1 MEMSSAPLLR
11 TLMGCISVILPPTQD
26 TVQASLP
33 PSTADM
39 LVTLPASSLG
49 SLLLPLCIPPP
60 ELISGSPDVPRM
72 QRGADSEKL
81 TVPQL
86 LLPSPNIF

>member
-1 MEMSSAPLLR
+1 MERSSAPLLR
-11 TLMGCISVILPPTQD
+11 TLTGCISVILPPTQD
-26 TVQASLP
+26 AVQASLP

-39 LVTLPASSLG
+39 LVTLPASLG
-49 SLLLPLCIPPP
+49 SLLLPLCITPP
-60 ELISGSPDVPRM
+60 ELISGSLDVPRM